1 MIVAPGVTLMT
12 IEWGPTRFPGTGT
25 DTIMSHAA
33 AMDTPVVVRPGR
45 PATLWLAP
53 SAVDHEPRTVRGR
66 AVRVSA
72 WSDLPTGNSRL
83 SEVRRQLRVLQ
94 VRRVAGD
101 GDLAA

>member
-1 MIVAPGVTLMT
+1 
-12 IEWGPTRFPGTGT
+12 
-25 DTIMSHAA
+25 MSHTA
-33 AMDTPVVVRPGR
+33 AMHTPLVVRPGR
-45 PATLWLAP
+45 PAALWLAP
-53 SAVDHEPRTVRGR
+53 TVVDDEPRTVRDR

-72 WSDLPTGNSRL
+72 WSDLPTGTSRL